1 MAALRGEQTDM
12 PPTTQLPEWEGPKP
26 FTANSKTR
34 DTKSAYDQPDHPPGM
49 QYMATSRLDKIMPAY
64 RKYWGLRRRTMLIV
78 ICIIVLAIVILI
90 IGLSVGLSKRNAAS
104 QFLPLPSDHQSF
116 TGDLT
121 YYGPGLGACGVT
133 SSSTDNIVALS
144 HFLFDSQSV
153 GTNPNANPLCGL
165 IIRAERFD
173 EQVNAMRSVDL
184 TVVDRCTGCAPTDLD
199 VSPGAF
205 DQLADP
211 AKGRVDV
218 TWAWLSPTPT
228 TSS

>member
-1 MAALRGEQTDM
+1 M
-12 PPTTQLPEWEGPKP
+12 PPATQLPEWEVHER
-26 FTANSKTR
+26 FTTKSKTR
-34 DTKSAYDQPDHPPGM
+34 ETMDGHGASHHQLGIKYMLTSGLDRILPAHKS
-49 QYMATSRLDKIMPAY
+49 
-64 RKYWGLRRRTMLIV
+64 YWGLRRRTILAAICLIILTV
-78 ICIIVLAIVILI
+78 VILI
-90 IGLSVGLSKRNAAS
+90 IGLAVGLTKRNANS
-104 QFLPLPSDHQSF
+104 QFLPLPSDTQSF

-133 SSSTDNIVALS
+133 SSSTDNIVSLS

-165 IIRAERFD
+165 IVRAERFD
-173 EQVNAMRSVDL
+173 EQVNAMRSIDL

-218 TWAWLSPTPT
+218 TWAWLTPTPT
-228 TSS
+228 AQA

>member
-1 MAALRGEQTDM
+1 MATLREGQMEM
-12 PPTTQLPEWEGPKP
+12 PPATQLPEWEMHESY
-26 FTANSKTR
+26 A
-34 DTKSAYDQPDHPPGM
+34 TKSKARETKNGRDASDHQPGM
-49 QYMATSRLDKIMPAY
+49 KYMLTARLDRIMPAH
-64 RKYWGLRRRTMLIV
+64 RSYWGLRRRTMLAA
-78 ICIIVLAIVILI
+78 ICLAILAIVILI
-90 IGLSVGLSKRNAAS
+90 IGLSVGLAKRNTNT
-104 QFLPLPSDHQSF
+104 QFLPLPSDRQSF

-133 SSSTDNIVALS
+133 SSNTDNIVSLS

-165 IIRAERFD
+165 TIRAERFD
-173 EQVNAMRSVDL
+173 EQANAMRSVDL

-211 AKGRVDV
+211 VKGRVDV
-218 TWAWLSPTPT
+218 TWAWLSPPPAAPG
-228 TSS
+228 